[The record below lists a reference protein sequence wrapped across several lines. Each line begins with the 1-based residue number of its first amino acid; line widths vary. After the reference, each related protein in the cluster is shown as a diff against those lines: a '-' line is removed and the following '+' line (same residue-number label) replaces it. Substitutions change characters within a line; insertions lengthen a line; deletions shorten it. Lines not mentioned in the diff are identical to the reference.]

1 MLMSVS
7 FDVHTWIFIP
17 LFIFFARI
25 MDVSIGTMRLI
36 LMNRGYKNIAPLL
49 GFVEI
54 FIWVIAISKI
64 MANLDNWVNYIFY
77 AGGFATGNY
86 VGMYIEEKLA
96 IGKVGVRIITKKGA
110 EHLIES
116 IAASGFGITY
126 TEAHGSTGEVHIIFC
141 TCKRK
146 KLKVL
151 LNLIHNYNPK
161 AFYTIE
167 DVRYASNEYEILHP
181 TTQHRKVFRTR
192 KGK

>member
-1 MLMSVS
+1 MSIS
-7 FDVHTWIFIP
+7 FDVHTWIIIP

-49 GFVEI
+49 GFFEI
-54 FIWVIAISKI
+54 FIWVLAISKI

-96 IGKVGVRIITKKGA
+96 IGKVGVRIVTRKGA
-110 EHLIES
+110 DNLIES

-126 TEAHGSTGEVHIIFC
+126 TQAQGSTGEVNIIFC

-146 KLKVL
+146 RLKTL
-151 LNLIHNYNPK
+151 LNLVHDHNPK

-167 DVRYASNEYEILHP
+167 DVRFASNEYEISHP
-181 TTQHRKVFRTR
+181 TMPPKKVFRTR